1 MARNIQLGRDYR
13 NRSSTFFLTA
23 TDAEEAI
30 RQDELDKQALKT
42 YALVVKEKDSSSAA
56 YNVALELQSY
66 LSKMTGI
73 TYEIYS
79 ESELTL
85 GYNRK
90 CHYISIGENAILT
103 QSPYKNLGGIT
114 AEEGYFVKNDG
125 NIIIINGNSDRG
137 TVYGAYAFLRALGCE
152 FYASDCEKVPSGV
165 TIEESAIDIMGEP
178 DIAVRHYLSYKTCYN
193 GVDLGFTAK
202 IEANS
207 SYAALTS
214 AQGGRVEFGN
224 IGGDTHNM
232 HFYIPSSYR
241 GTDYCPANADV
252 DGGYVLCLTNGIE
265 YNTSGVSTLSLVTE
279 SMTNLI
285 RTSPFTEYF
294 VFGQEDGEGYCT
306 CTYCTAA
313 ANTYGRSGVLVRF
326 CNKLLENLRADENL
340 SARTFRIVTFAYS
353 YTVVPPK
360 GGVTVDKD
368 LRIWYAEY
376 SDMRYSLLSDNQQA
390 ISPRKD
396 GTTVSYK
403 ENLQGW
409 INLTSGE
416 NSGSIMLYLYDT
428 SFNNYLAYYGTAP
441 SAIDGIIDEANDLGV
456 ERIVVLGSYDADNM
470 WQSVMR
476 NYIWSRKMS
485 DKSLKAKDLRA
496 DFIKNYFGEAAASYI
511 QSYCEDYD
519 GYYADNTKDYPVK
532 SGNQY
537 YLKVTVS
544 EHCTSLKRVND
555 AISAV
560 ENSSSLTEA
569 EKAVYL
575 KRLYSVKASS
585 YAMILY
591 NYDDYYSKAL
601 TSSSNRELLGGSI
614 LTGSSTAKANFTA
627 EFKTICENAGI
638 TRCREGTDENNTVEN
653 FIANNVGNAW

>member
-56 YNVALELQSY
+56 YNASLELQNY

-103 QSPYKNLGGIT
+103 QSPYNNLGGIT

-125 NIIIINGNSDRG
+125 NIIIINGNSERG

-165 TIEESAIDIMGEP
+165 ILEERAIDIMGEP
-178 DIAVRHYLSYKTCYN
+178 DIPVRHYLSYKTCYS
-193 GVDLGFTAK
+193 GADLGFTAK
-202 IEANS
+202 IQANS
-207 SYAALTS
+207 PYAALTS
-214 AQGGRVEFGN
+214 AQGGKVEFGN

-232 HFYIPSSYR
+232 HFYLPSSYR
-241 GTDYCPANADV
+241 GTDFCPANADV

-285 RTSPFTEYF
+285 RTSPFVEYF

-340 SARTFRIVTFAYS
+340 SARTFKIVTLAYS

-390 ISPRKD
+390 VSPRKD
-396 GTTVSYK
+396 GTKVSYK

-416 NSGSIMLYLYDT
+416 NSGSVMLYLYDT
-428 SFNNYLAYYGTAP
+428 SFNNYLAYYGSSP

-456 ERIVVLGSYDADNM
+456 ERMVVLGSYDADNM

-485 DKSLKAKDLRA
+485 DKSLKAADLRA
-496 DFIKNYFGEAAASYI
+496 DFIKNYFGEAACSYI

-544 EHCTSLKRVND
+544 EHCASLKRVND

-560 ENSSSLTEA
+560 NSSSLTEE

-591 NYDDYYSKAL
+591 NYEDYYSKAL

-614 LTGSSTAKANFTA
+614 VTGSSTAKANFTA

-638 TRCREGTDENNTVEN
+638 TRCREGVDANNTVEN